1 MVLLLALLPVVA
13 LLLFIYFVDRYQ
25 HEPWSQI
32 LKGVGLGA
40 LSALVVVTFLMMLN
54 ISFNPYS
61 MAGAL
66 GDAFINAAIPEEA
79 GKLLMLWLLLRNN
92 KYYDEYF
99 DGIVY
104 AVCVGLGFAG
114 LENIVYLV
122 EDPDWVQIGIARGL
136 LSVPAHFLFA
146 VAMGYYYS
154 LVHYQC
160 HTTENEARFN
170 KLCVIGVPVLLHG
183 SYDACLMVMQAA
195 LAEHPEISAICA
207 LGFVITCVFM
217 AIFAFKKC
225 RRLLA
230 ADKAYFDQLAQQ
242 QMATYWNEQQSQPQA
257 QQPNPSQ
264 PASYWDGQQNQSPIN
279 GYWNDQQNQ
288 QPTSGYWDN
297 QQ

>member
-1 MVLLLALLPVVA
+1 MVLLVALLPVIA

-25 HEPWSQI
+25 HEPWGQI
-32 LKGVGLGA
+32 FKGVGLGA
-40 LSALVVVTFLMMLN
+40 LSALIVVTFLSMLD
-54 ISFNPYS
+54 ISFNQNS
-61 MAGAL
+61 MLGAL
-66 GDAFINAAIPEEA
+66 TDAFINAAIPEEA

-114 LENIVYLV
+114 VENIFYLI
-122 EDPDWVQIGIARGL
+122 DDSDWVQIGVARGL
-136 LSVPAHFLFA
+136 FSVPAHFLFA

-154 LVHYQC
+154 LVHYKC
-160 HTTENEARFN
+160 YSTESEARFN
-170 KLCVIGVPVLLHG
+170 KLCLIGVPVLLHG

-195 LAEHPEISAICA
+195 LADHPEVSALCA
-207 LGFVITCVFM
+207 GGFIATCIFM

-242 QMATYWNEQQSQPQA
+242 QMNEYWT
-257 QQPNPSQ
+257 NP
-264 PASYWDGQQNQSPIN
+264 
-279 GYWNDQQNQ
+279 QNQ
-288 QPTSGYWDN
+288 QADTNYWDE
-297 QQ
+297 QQPQQPPQMTDFTNV